1 MGGYFF
7 LTDIS
12 LHCQKKS
19 YKILFSIIYP
29 YFLPVATFC
38 GLVAWGGSYRPRN
51 VHPRTRLSDPEISRV
66 STSKTQ
72 KTFTKPTSKL
82 QFCSFLTKQP
92 KMIFLEFRIFKIK
105 HCTVQYMYIRSN
117 HVKNLL
123 IQEWHIN
130 YICTHVMCTYEQLNI

>member
-105 HCTVQYMYIRSN
+105 HCTVYVYQ
-117 HVKNLL
+117 VKSR
-123 IQEWHIN
+123 QKPIN
-130 YICTHVMCTYEQLNI
+130 SGLTYKLHMHTCNVHL

>member
-1 MGGYFF
+1 MTLFKGDYQED
-7 LTDIS
+7 LNRLSSNTN
-12 LHCQKKS
+12 QKKLLKNGWPFFPNR
-19 YKILFSIIYP
+19 YIVFYTVRKNLINNYFSIIYP

-82 QFCSFLTKQP
+82 QFCSFLTRQP

-105 HCTVQYMYIRSN
+105 HCTVYVY
-117 HVKNLL
+117 
-123 IQEWHIN
+123 
-130 YICTHVMCTYEQLNI
+130 